1 MYVVGWSIKKVKNPG
16 YLSIVRMV
24 VFSLL
29 ICTLRNDF
37 EGGRQVVLVR
47 DPEKKLSLYYK
58 PFFLT
63 VENQKKIRVEQLLR
77 VQIKGLFGFYD

>member
-37 EGGRQVVLVR
+37 EGGRKVVLV
-47 DPEKKLSLYYK
+47 K
-58 PFFLT
+58 F
-63 VENQKKIRVEQLLR
+63 
-77 VQIKGLFGFYD
+77 KGAD